1 MNTVELIRK
10 KREGYQ
16 LSEEEIDFL
25 IGNYSNG
32 TIPDYQFAAFLMAAY
47 LKGMNK
53 TETAHLT
60 RSMLNSGKVINLQGN
75 PREEN

>member
-32 TIPDYQFAAFLMAAY
+32 KIPDYPICSFLNGSIF
-47 LKGMNK
+47 KGN
-53 TETAHLT
+53 E
-60 RSMLNSGKVINLQGN
+60 
-75 PREEN
+75 

>member
-32 TIPDYQFAAFLMAAY
+32 KIPDYQFAAFLMAAY

-53 TETAHLT
+53 DKWKYFSL
-60 RSMLNSGKVINLQGN
+60 
-75 PREEN
+75 